1 MNHNLYKVTAVK
13 VVSPFHL
20 EISFDDGIK
29 KTIDFT
35 TILKGEMYGP
45 LASEDYFNKVYL
57 DPEVH
62 TIAWPNGAD
71 FDPEILHNWEIYK
84 DELIKRSEMW
94 V

>member
-1 MNHNLYKVTAVK
+1 MNHKLYKITSVK
-13 VVSPFHL
+13 VVAPFQL
-20 EISFDDGIK
+20 EIGFDDGNK
-29 KTIDFT
+29 KTINFS

-45 LASEDYFNKVYL
+45 LADENFFSKVYL
-57 DPEVH
+57 DKEVH

-71 FDPEILHNWEIYK
+71 FDPEILYNWEIYK